1 MSKGK
6 VPQQENRLPAK
17 LGGVKKWRNP
27 LAGLVWAFCLLWIL
41 GLEKSEGASG
51 NSNPPASWDVR
62 EKAPVFPL
70 WFGPVTAQAGLNL
83 YTWRAQVRPPA
94 GEARLAVTLVF
105 REPSDG
111 FARVIWQGLGQSVTL
126 CGNLYERAAAL
137 HQRTLLLDREML
149 SGPGQIIVES
159 TGSDEVLERVELAW
173 VEPLVL
179 VTGEGSSGAC
189 YLTASGKVLS
199 ADELRGDGRRS
210 PVDQGQEGFID
221 AVLDAGPVRIDST
234 SPVRF
239 LSSIAGQPGYA
250 RLEAQVAGLAPGKE
264 PGIFVNGKTLESL
277 SVEVPG
283 LGDPGYRK
291 EGEGYGVRYG
301 GWRKLVAYVPAGV
314 LRMGENQVD
323 FEVADGSGMTLRNL
337 RLQVVFPIPQKPL
350 PATQVQNPAPPSVFM
365 GGTSAGNGSPSRP
378 QLRTGL
384 SSGTGGVGLRTE

>member
-1 MSKGK
+1 VSKGK

>member
-27 LAGLVWAFCLLWIL
+27 LAGLVSAFCLLWIF
-41 GLEKSEGASG
+41 GVEKSEGALG

-62 EKAPVFPL
+62 ESAPVFPS
-70 WFGPVTAQAGLNL
+70 WFGPVSAQEGLNL

-94 GEARLAVTLVF
+94 GESRLAVTLVF

-137 HQRTLLLDREML
+137 HQRTLLLDRAIL

-159 TGSDEVLERVELAW
+159 TGSEEVLERVELVW

-179 VTGEGSSGAC
+179 VRGEGSSGAC

-199 ADELRGDGRRS
+199 ADELRGDGRR
-210 PVDQGQEGFID
+210 PPADQAQEGFID
-221 AVLDAGPVRIDST
+221 AVLDPGPVRIDST

-250 RLEAQVAGLAPGKE
+250 RLESQVAGLAPGKE
-264 PGIFVNGKTLESL
+264 PGIFVNGKALESL

-291 EGEGYGVRYG
+291 EGEGYEVRYG
-301 GWRKLVAYVPAGV
+301 GWRKLVAYVPTGV

-323 FEVADGSGMTLRNL
+323 FQVADGSGMTLRNL
-337 RLQVVFPIPQKPL
+337 RLQVVFSIPEKPF
-350 PATQVQNPAPPSVFM
+350 PPTQVQNPAPASVFM
-365 GGTSAGNGSPSRP
+365 GGTSVGNGTPPRP